1 MSYAINVA
9 NNNFGSNFRGI
20 LFDVSKEW
28 VRSWSHAFLI
38 TNLKTFSKKL
48 LAVCPEKGT
57 RRKKRNKTRMAI
69 VNLVALKANAKTY
82 INLFQNHYIPIIS
95 KPSRISVTN
104 SKIIHHRNT
113 NNFLKTDVKTEI
125 IKSYISD
132 CFPLS
137 LIFNTAMTDNHRLET
152 FIKRWKRNIQI
163 LQEPALVDW
172 DFVTKLQNVN
182 TAYKRFLTYF
192 LDSVI

>member
-95 KPSRISVTN
+95 KPSRTSFKNFCNKLKNNPSQKYKQFFENWCKNRNNKILYIGLFSTIS
-104 SKIIHHRNT
+104 
-113 NNFLKTDVKTEI
+113 NF
-125 IKSYISD
+125 
-132 CFPLS
+132 
-137 LIFNTAMTDNHRLET
+137 
-152 FIKRWKRNIQI
+152 
-163 LQEPALVDW
+163 
-172 DFVTKLQNVN
+172 
-182 TAYKRFLTYF
+182 
-192 LDSVI
+192 